1 MSHRKKLGTLYE
13 SAFKLEALN
22 RGLDVCPAE
31 GDYLP
36 YDCIVDNGKKLFRI
50 QVKGT
55 GYKQPHKT
63 CEYMVT
69 TAMGASTSK
78 KSHYAKD
85 AYDILACCVDTGD
98 ARLWYLIPKEK
109 IGTRLSIK
117 LFPNPTSKG
126 QWEKYR
132 HGWDLIC

>member
-1 MSHRKKLGTLYE
+1 MSCNKKQGSIYE
-13 SAFKLEALN
+13 VAFKLEALN
-22 RGLDVCPAE
+22 HGLDVCPTE

-36 YDCIVDNGKKLFRI
+36 YDLIVDNKKELFRV

-55 GYKQPHKT
+55 ATKQKAKK

-69 TAMGASTSK
+69 TAMGAKTSQK
-78 KSHYAKD
+78 NRYAEN
-85 AYDILACCVDTGD
+85 AYDILACCVDTGN
-98 ARLWYLIPKEK
+98 ARIWYLIPKSE
-109 IGTRLSIK
+109 IGSRLSIK

>member
-1 MSHRKKLGTLYE
+1 MESRKKLGTIYE
-13 SAFKLEALN
+13 AAFRLEAMR
-22 RGLDVCPAE
+22 RGLDVAPSE
-31 GDYLP
+31 GDYMP
-36 YDCIVDNGKKLFRI
+36 YDCIVDNGKELLRVQI
-50 QVKGT
+50 KGT
-55 GYKQPHKT
+55 AHKQKGKT

-69 TAMGASTSK
+69 TAMGAKTSK
-78 KSHYAKD
+78 KTHYAD
-85 AYDILACCVDTGD
+85 NAYDILACCINTGHESI
-98 ARLWYLIPKEK
+98 WYLIPKKK

>member
-1 MSHRKKLGTLYE
+1 MSDHKKIGTTYE
-13 SAFKLEALN
+13 VAFKLEALD

-36 YDCIVDNGKKLFRI
+36 YDLIVDNGTSLFRV

-55 GYKQPHKT
+55 AAKQKKRT
-63 CEYMVT
+63 CTDMVC
-69 TAMGASTSK
+69 TAMGTKASQ
-78 KSHYAKD
+78 KSRYAEN
-85 AYDILACCVDTGD
+85 AYDILACCVDTGS
-98 ARLWYLIPKEK
+98 ARIWYIIPKKE
-109 IGTRLSIK
+109 IGSRVSIK

-126 QWEKYR
+126 QWEKFR

>member
-1 MSHRKKLGTLYE
+1 MSNRKKLGTIYE
-13 SAFKLEALN
+13 AAFRLEALSL
-22 RGLDVCPAE
+22 GLDVCPAE

-36 YDCIVDNGKKLFRI
+36 YDCIIDNGKKLYRV

-55 GYKQPHKT
+55 SYKQPYKT

-69 TAMGASTSK
+69 TAMGAKSSK
-78 KSHYAKD
+78 KTPYTD
-85 AYDILACCVDTGD
+85 NAYDILACCVDTGD
-98 ARLWYLIPKEK
+98 ARIWYIIPKAK
-109 IGTRLSIK
+109 IAKRLSIK
-117 LFPNPTSKG
+117 LFPNPTSIG